1 MSHIDFKT
9 LTDKLQ
15 RNFDEI
21 IKDVD
26 CLFEV
31 NVDKDELWNIYLD
44 SYPAGSNEIFRE
56 RREYDCS
63 ACKSFIRNIGKAVM
77 IKDNMIKTIWGFES
91 GDSVYQT
98 VLDCM
103 DLYIKSKAVNNIY
116 YSNNKTVGIHV
127 NRELSDGKILEWHH
141 LNVTLPSKLIADTSE
156 GIYKNKYR
164 DNRVT
169 LQTSLDLISEES
181 ISIVLELIAS
191 NSLYRGNEWD
201 SVLKQFLSM
210 KQVYL
215 QLPNN
220 EINNWLWVTSFEV
233 GAVISKIKN
242 HSIGTLLQNITSE
255 MDLELAIKKYE
266 AIIAPENYKRPKP
279 IFTKA
284 MLEKAQQT
292 VTDLGYHKSLSRR
305 FATVDDVTI
314 QDLLYVDRSVVEQ
327 NGVFDE
333 LANTISDNPVK
344 YDKVDELGIE
354 KFLED
359 IIPNVNEIEVMME
372 NRHVTNLVS
381 LIAPVNEDGKTMFK
395 WENNFSW
402 AYNGNMTDSAI
413 KENVKEAGGNV
424 TGDMRFSIQWNDIE
438 TDNNDLDA
446 HCVEPNGNVIYYP
459 NARSMSRNFGML
471 DVDIITPRS
480 NVPAVEN
487 IVYSDRTKMQDG
499 VYKLFVHNYSNRS
512 GTSGFR
518 AEIEFDGAIYSFDYT
533 SALREGERVYVAEIT
548 VSNGEFSIKKLIDS
562 ELQTREVWGI
572 NVNKFVPV
580 SLMCLSPNYW
590 NGQIGNKHYMFILKD
605 CINPDKPNGFFNEY
619 LTNGLYEHRKVFEA
633 LGSKMRVID
642 DNNQLS
648 GLGFSSTKNN
658 SVVVRVRGNI
668 DRVFKLKV

>member
-1 MSHIDFKT
+1 MSHADFKT
-9 LTDKLQ
+9 FSDKLQ
-15 RNFDEI
+15 RNFNEI
-21 IKDVD
+21 TKDVD

-31 NVDKDELWNIYLD
+31 NVDKDELWNVYLD
-44 SYPAGSNEIFRE
+44 SFPIGSNEIFRE
-56 RREYDCS
+56 RRKYDCS
-63 ACKSFIRNIGKAVM
+63 ACKSFIRNIGKAIV
-77 IKDNMIKTIWGFES
+77 IKDNKIKTIWEFES
-91 GDSVYQT
+91 SDVVYQT
-98 VLDCM
+98 VLDSL
-103 DLYIKSKAVNNIY
+103 DSYIKSKLVNNIY
-116 YSNNKTVGIHV
+116 FSNTVKVGIPM
-127 NRELSDGKILEWHH
+127 NRESVDGNILEWHH

-156 GIYKNKYR
+156 GIYKSKYR

-169 LQTSLDLISEES
+169 LQTSLDVISEES

-210 KQVYL
+210 KQVYS
-215 QLPNN
+215 QLPDN

-292 VTDLGYHKSLSRR
+292 VTDLGCLESLSRR
-305 FATVDDVTI
+305 FAIVDDVTI
-314 QDLLYVDRSVVEQ
+314 RDLLYVDRSVVAQ
-327 NGVFDE
+327 MGVFDE
-333 LANTISDNPVK
+333 LANTISDNPAK
-344 YDKVDELGIE
+344 YDRVDELGIE

-359 IIPNVNEIEVMME
+359 VLPNVDEIEVMME

-381 LIAPVNEDGKTMFK
+381 LIAPVNGDGKTMFK
-395 WENNFSW
+395 WDNNFSW

-413 KENVKEAGGNV
+413 KENVKAAGGNV

-438 TDNNDLDA
+438 ADKNDLDA
-446 HCVEPNGNVIYYP
+446 HCIEPNGYEIYFS
-459 NARSMSRNFGML
+459 NARSRSRNFGML
-471 DVDIITPRS
+471 DVDIIDPLS
-480 NVPAVEN
+480 NISAVEN

-518 AEIEFDGAIYSFDYT
+518 AEIEFDGMIHSFDYT
-533 SALREGERVYVAEIT
+533 SALRQGERVHVAEIT
-548 VSNGEFSIKKLIDS
+548 VSNGEFLIKKLIDS
-562 ELQTREVWGI
+562 ELQSREVWGI

-590 NGQIGNKHYMFILKD
+590 NGQIGNKHYMFMLKD

-619 LTNGLYEHRKVFEA
+619 LTSELYEHRKVFEA

-658 SVVVRVRGNI
+658 SIVVKVKGNI
-668 DRVFKLKV
+668 ERIFKIKF